1 MTSRPQLIFLGC
13 LFLALLIVP
22 FLGSR
27 YLTEL
32 AVQVMILS
40 LLALSLNI
48 LAGHVGLISFGHAA
62 FFAIGGYATAF
73 FLSRWQLPLGAA
85 MPLAIILATA
95 FALVIGILCVRLK
108 AIYFAMLTL
117 AFSML
122 VWGVIIK
129 WKPVTGGDDG
139 FVGIALP
146 QFLATPQNFYWFTLA
161 IVSIS
166 TALMWLLSKSTMGQT
181 FVAIRENETRASFL
195 GVNVRQMQ
203 LIAFVL
209 AAIFAAIAGSLMA
222 MYLRGMYPQSAF
234 WTQSG
239 HIVISVLL
247 GGVHSFVGPILGA
260 SLLYLLEVTIHQ
272 YTQYWP
278 LVMGLI
284 LLLVVLVLPEGLIG
298 LFRKLYARLGRK

>member
-1 MTSRPQLIFLGC
+1 MTNRPQLVFLVC
-13 LFLALLIVP
+13 LFLVLVAVP

-32 AVQVMILS
+32 TVQVMIFS

-48 LAGHVGLISFGHAA
+48 LVGHVGLVSFGHAA

-85 MPLAIILATA
+85 MPLAILLATG
-95 FALVIGILCVRLK
+95 FALVIGMLCVRLK

-122 VWGVIIK
+122 VWGIIIK

-146 QFLATPQNFYWFTLA
+146 RFLASPQSFYWFTLA
-161 IVSIS
+161 VVAAS
-166 TALMWLLSKSTMGQT
+166 TALMWLLSKSTMGRT

-209 AAIFAAIAGSLMA
+209 AALFAAIAGSLMA

-284 LLLVVLVLPEGLIG
+284 LLVVVLVLPDGLIG

>member
-1 MTSRPQLIFLGC
+1 MTNRPQLVFLAC
-13 LFLALLIVP
+13 LFLVLVAVP

-32 AVQVMILS
+32 AVQVMIFS

-48 LAGHVGLISFGHAA
+48 LVGHVGLVSFGHAA

-73 FLSRWQLPLGAA
+73 FLTRWQLPLGAA
-85 MPLAIILATA
+85 MPLAILLATA
-95 FALVIGILCVRLK
+95 FALVIGMLCVRLK

-122 VWGVIIK
+122 VWGIIIK

-146 QFLATPQNFYWFTLA
+146 RFLASPQSFYWFTLA
-161 IVSIS
+161 VVAAS
-166 TALMWLLSKSTMGQT
+166 TVLMWLLSKSTMGRT

-209 AAIFAAIAGSLMA
+209 AALFAAVAGSLMA

-284 LLLVVLVLPEGLIG
+284 LLVVVLVLPDGLIG

>member
-1 MTSRPQLIFLGC
+1 MTSRPQF
-13 LFLALLIVP
+13 LFLIGLFLLLLAIP
-22 FLGSR
+22 FFETR

-32 AVQVMILS
+32 TVQIMIFS
-40 LLALSLNI
+40 LLSLSLNI
-48 LAGHVGLISFGHAA
+48 LVGHIGLVSFGHAA

-73 FLSRWQLPLGAA
+73 LLTRWQLPLIVA
-85 MPLAIILATA
+85 MPAAVLLAAASA
-95 FALVIGILCVRLK
+95 FLMGLLCVRLK

-146 QFLATPQNFYWFTLA
+146 RFLADPTNFYWFTLM
-161 IVSIS
+161 IVTAS
-166 TALMWLLSKSTMGQT
+166 TVLMWLLSKSTMGRT
-181 FVAIRENETRASFL
+181 FIAIRENETRASFL

-203 LIAFVL
+203 LIASVL
-209 AAIFAAIAGSLMA
+209 AAFFAAIAGSLMA

-239 HIVISVLL
+239 NIVISVLL

-260 SLLYLLEVTIHQ
+260 TLLYLLEVSIHQ
-272 YTQYWP
+272 FTQYWP
-278 LVMGLI
+278 MVMGLI
-284 LLLVVLVLPEGLIG
+284 LMIVVLVLPDGLIS
-298 LFRKLYARLGRK
+298 LFRNLCARLGRK

>member
-1 MTSRPQLIFLGC
+1 MTSRPQLV
-13 LFLALLIVP
+13 FLALLFLVLLAVP
-22 FLGSR
+22 FVGSR

-32 AVQVMILS
+32 TVQVMIFS

-48 LAGHVGLISFGHAA
+48 LVGHIGLVSFGHAA

-73 FLSRWQLPLGAA
+73 FLSRWHLPLGLA
-85 MPLAIILATA
+85 MPMAALLASA
-95 FALVIGILCVRLK
+95 FALVIGALCVRLK

-122 VWGVIIK
+122 VWGIIIK
-129 WKPVTGGDDG
+129 WKPITGGDDG

-146 QFLATPQNFYWFTLA
+146 QFLASPQSFYWFTLA
-161 IVSIS
+161 VVSVS
-166 TALMWLLSKSTMGQT
+166 VALMWVLSKSTMGQI
-181 FVAIRENETRASFL
+181 FVAIRENETRANFL
-195 GVNVRQMQ
+195 GVNVRQIQ
-203 LIAFVL
+203 LIGFVL
-209 AAIFAAIAGSLMA
+209 AALFAAIAGSLMA

-247 GGVHSFVGPILGA
+247 GGVHSFIGPILGA

-278 LVMGLI
+278 LVMGTILI
-284 LLLVVLVLPEGLIG
+284 IVVLVLPEGLIG
-298 LFRKLYARLGRK
+298 LFRKLYASVGRK

>member
-1 MTSRPQLIFLGC
+1 MTNRPQLVFLAC
-13 LFLALLIVP
+13 LFLVLVAVP

-32 AVQVMILS
+32 AVQVMIFS

-48 LAGHVGLISFGHAA
+48 LVGHVGLVSFGHAA

-73 FLSRWQLPLGAA
+73 FLTRWQLPLGAA
-85 MPLAIILATA
+85 MPLAILLATA
-95 FALVIGILCVRLK
+95 FALVIGMLCVRLK

-122 VWGVIIK
+122 VWGIIIK
-129 WKPVTGGDDG
+129 WKPVTGGDNG

-146 QFLATPQNFYWFTLA
+146 RFLASPQSFYWFTLA
-161 IVSIS
+161 VVAAS
-166 TALMWLLSKSTMGQT
+166 TVLMWLLSKSTMGRT

-209 AAIFAAIAGSLMA
+209 AALFAAVAGSLMA

-284 LLLVVLVLPEGLIG
+284 LLVVVLVLPDGLIG

>member
-1 MTSRPQLIFLGC
+1 MTNRPQLVFLAC
-13 LFLALLIVP
+13 LFLVLVAVP
-22 FLGSR
+22 LLGSR

-32 AVQVMILS
+32 AVQVMIFS

-48 LAGHVGLISFGHAA
+48 LVGHVGLVSFGHAA

-73 FLSRWQLPLGAA
+73 FLTRWQLPLGAA
-85 MPLAIILATA
+85 MPLAILLATA
-95 FALVIGILCVRLK
+95 FALMIGMLCVRLK

-122 VWGVIIK
+122 VWGIIIK

-146 QFLATPQNFYWFTLA
+146 RFLASPQSFYWFTLA
-161 IVSIS
+161 VVAAS
-166 TALMWLLSKSTMGQT
+166 TVLMWLLSKSTMGRT

-209 AAIFAAIAGSLMA
+209 AALFAAVAGSLMA

-284 LLLVVLVLPEGLIG
+284 LLVVVLVLPDGLIG

>member
-73 FLSRWQLPLGAA
+73 FLSRWQLPLGVA

-122 VWGVIIK
+122 LWGVIIK

-166 TALMWLLSKSTMGQT
+166 TALVWLLSKSTMGQT

>member
-1 MTSRPQLIFLGC
+1 MTNRSQLA
-13 LFLALLIVP
+13 FLALLFLILLAVP
-22 FLGSR
+22 FMGSR

-32 AVQVMILS
+32 TVQVMIFS

-48 LAGHVGLISFGHAA
+48 LVGHIGLVSFGHAA

-73 FLSRWQLPLGAA
+73 FLSRWQLPLGIA
-85 MPLAIILATA
+85 MPMAVLLASI
-95 FALVIGILCVRLK
+95 FALMIGALCVRLK

-122 VWGVIIK
+122 VWGIIIK

-146 QFLATPQNFYWFTLA
+146 QFLSSPQNFYWFTLA
-161 IVSIS
+161 VVSIS
-166 TALMWLLSKSTMGQT
+166 TALMWVLSKSTMGQI
-181 FVAIRENETRASFL
+181 FVAIRENETRANFL

-203 LIAFVL
+203 LIGFVL
-209 AAIFAAIAGSLMA
+209 AALFAAVAGSLMS

-284 LLLVVLVLPEGLIG
+284 LIIVVLVLPEGLIG
-298 LFRKLYARLGRK
+298 LFRKLYTSVRRE